1 MGGVPRNQ
9 GVAVSPLWFTISEVA
24 DVTGIDESTIRNEVR
39 QNHLHP
45 RRHGATAMIV
55 DAELQRWLHVRF
67 PSHEPVDGWR
77 HLGQSP
83 SGSEGSATRSGFSV
97 EQWLDQTEYR
107 KRQ

>member
-39 QNHLHP
+39 ENHLHP
-45 RRHGATAMIV
+45 RRHGTTAMIV
-55 DAELQRWLHVRF
+55 DAELQRWLSVRF
-67 PSHEPVDGWR
+67 PSHEPIDGR
-77 HLGQSP
+77 RRPRQQPRGP
-83 SGSEGSATRSGFSV
+83 EGSSPRSGFSV